1 MNRLP
6 RQRGGVTSHPSH
18 PPRSAPAL
26 AIPPAVVAYVHTVL
40 RFSFLLSSEN
50 QFFTNEHVTF
60 LESATAKLPRRAPD
74 V

>member
-6 RQRGGVTSHPSH
+6 RQGEVTSHPSH
-18 PPRSAPAL
+18 LSRSAPAR

-40 RFSFLLSSEN
+40 RFSFLLSSEY